1 MNEHAPRTFTSI
13 FITTVFI
20 VFNGCG
26 KTAVTDSAPSIAVSI
41 APLASLVKHIAGS
54 DIPIQIIMPSGS
66 NVHTFDLTPDVVQRV
81 SQCKLFVFIGAGLEY
96 WDTSLLE
103 QIEGTVSVLR
113 VADSVQLLSGHGHED
128 HHHESNPHVWLDPML
143 LISVVPTITQS
154 LNALDPSRRDLYN
167 RNAAELIDSLS
178 SLDAWIRDEVHTWK
192 SRSFVSHHASWD
204 YFARRYG
211 LEQIAVLE
219 QNPGR
224 ELSARELARLVDFM
238 KTEQTRQI
246 FAEQQS
252 PTKAAETLAS
262 EIDGKLVVLDPL
274 GDSRTSYFSF
284 IRENVKRM
292 SEIMR

>member
-1 MNEHAPRTFTSI
+1 MNAHAPRTFTSI
-13 FITTVFI
+13 VITIAFII
-20 VFNGCG
+20 LNGCE
-26 KTAVTDSAPSIAVSI
+26 KTAVRVGAPSIAVSI

-54 DIPIQIIMPSGS
+54 DIPIQIIMPPGS
-66 NVHTFDLTPDVVQRV
+66 NVHTFDLTPDAVQRV

-96 WDTSLLE
+96 WETSLLD
-103 QIEGTVSVLR
+103 QIEETVFVLR
-113 VADSVQLLSGHGHED
+113 VADSMQLLSGHGHED

-143 LISVVPTITQS
+143 LISVVPAITKS
-154 LNALDPSRRDLYN
+154 LIALDPSRGDIFN
-167 RNAAELIDSLS
+167 KNATQLIDSLS
-178 SLDAWIRDEVHTWK
+178 SLDAWIRNEVHTWK

-204 YFARRYG
+204 YFARRYE

-219 QNPGR
+219 QIPGR
-224 ELSARELARLVDFM
+224 ELSARELAQLVDFM
-238 KTEQTRQI
+238 KTQQTRQI

-252 PTKAAETLAS
+252 PTKAVETLAS
-262 EIDGKLVVLDPL
+262 EIDGKFVVLDPL